1 MLFNG
6 EVLITECGSEALMTF
21 KERTC
26 EWKKESV
33 GDVNVNT
40 LQINLGI

>member
-1 MLFNG
+1 MNVLFNG

-26 EWKKESV
+26 EWWRCECQHV
-33 GDVNVNT
+33 AD
-40 LQINLGI
+40 